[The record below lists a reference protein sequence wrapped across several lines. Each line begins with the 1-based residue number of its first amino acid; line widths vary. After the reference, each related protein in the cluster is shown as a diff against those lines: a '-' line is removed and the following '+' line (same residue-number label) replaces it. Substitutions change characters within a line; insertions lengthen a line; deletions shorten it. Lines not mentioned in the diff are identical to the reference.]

1 MYRLFY
7 NHQALKDVLIIV
19 IDPEARVLKSEAHHD
34 VVALYGENDKLVGY
48 NIFHIDDV
56 LKIKANG
63 AIFTPDAKLL
73 EVINSLLER
82 EGLSALPETKDSGYR
97 VAKVLSTEEHPLDE
111 KALILKLQ
119 CGEKTYETVS
129 SLKGIKEGSMVVVA
143 LDGTILYDGSV
154 YHAAV
159 IKNINNDVKVL
170 SPIELKFEG
179 SEKEAFLLDEDPS
192 FKEGED
198 FFVR

>member
-7 NHQALKDVLIIV
+7 NHPALKDVLIIA
-19 IDPEARVLKSEAHHD
+19 IDPEARVLKSETHNN

-56 LKIKANG
+56 MKIKANG
-63 AIFTPDAKLL
+63 VIFVPDAKLL

-82 EGLSALPETKDSGYR
+82 EGLAPLPEIKDSGYR

-111 KALILKLQ
+111 KALILKLK

-143 LDGTILYDGSV
+143 LDGTILFDGSV

-170 SPIELKFEG
+170 SPVELRLEG
-179 SEKEAFLLDEDPS
+179 SEKDAFLLDDDPS
-192 FKEGED
+192 FKDGED
-198 FFVR
+198 FFIR

>member
-7 NHQALKDVLIIV
+7 NHPALKDVLIIV
-19 IDPEARVLKSEAHHD
+19 IDPEARVLKSETHNN

-56 LKIKANG
+56 MKIKANG
-63 AIFTPDAKLL
+63 VIFVPDAKLL

-82 EGLSALPETKDSGYR
+82 EGLIPLPEVKDSGYR

-129 SLKGIKEGSMVVVA
+129 SLNGIKEGSMVVVA
-143 LDGTILYDGSV
+143 LDGTILYDGSM
-154 YHAAV
+154 YHASV

-170 SPIELKFEG
+170 SPVELRIEG
-179 SEKEAFLLDEDPS
+179 SEKDAFLLDDDPS
-192 FKEGED
+192 FKGGED
-198 FFVR
+198 FFLR

>member
-7 NHQALKDVLIIV
+7 NHQAIKDVLIVV
-19 IDPEARVLKSEAHHD
+19 IEPEARVLKSEAHNN
-34 VVALYGENDKLVGY
+34 VVALYGEDSKLVGY

-56 LKIKANG
+56 MKIKANG
-63 AIFTPDAKLL
+63 VIFVPDGKLL
-73 EVINSLLER
+73 EVVNSLLER
-82 EGLSALPETKDSGYR
+82 EGLAPLPEVKDSGYR
-97 VAKVLSTEEHPLDE
+97 VAKVLLTEEHPLDE

-119 CGEKTYETVS
+119 CGDKTYETVS

-143 LDGTILYDGSV
+143 LDGTILYDGNM

-170 SPIELKFEG
+170 SPVELRLEG
-179 SEKEAFLLDEDPS
+179 SEKDAFLLDEDPS
-192 FKEGED
+192 FKDGED

>member
-7 NHQALKDVLIIV
+7 NHPALKDVLIIV
-19 IDPEARVLKSEAHHD
+19 IDPEARVLKSETHNN

-56 LKIKANG
+56 MKIKANG
-63 AIFTPDAKLL
+63 VIFVPDAKLL

-82 EGLSALPETKDSGYR
+82 EGLAPLPEIKDSGYR

-129 SLKGIKEGSMVVVA
+129 NLKGIEEGSMVVVA

-170 SPIELKFEG
+170 SPVELRLEG
-179 SEKEAFLLDEDPS
+179 SMKDAFLLDDDPS
-192 FKEGED
+192 FKDGED
-198 FFVR
+198 FFIR

>member
-7 NHQALKDVLIIV
+7 NHQALKDVIIIV

-170 SPIELKFEG
+170 SPIELKIEG

>member
-7 NHQALKDVLIIV
+7 NHPALKDVLIIV
-19 IDPEARVLKSEAHHD
+19 IDPEARVLKSETHNN

-56 LKIKANG
+56 MKIKANG
-63 AIFTPDAKLL
+63 VIFVPDAKLL

-82 EGLSALPETKDSGYR
+82 EGLAPLPEIKDSGYR

-119 CGEKTYETVS
+119 CGENTYETVS
-129 SLKGIKEGSMVVVA
+129 NLKGIEEGSMVVVA
-143 LDGTILYDGSV
+143 LDGTILFDGSV

-170 SPIELKFEG
+170 SPVELRLEG
-179 SEKEAFLLDEDPS
+179 SMKDAFLLDDDPS
-192 FKEGED
+192 FKDGED
-198 FFVR
+198 FFIR

>member
-7 NHQALKDVLIIV
+7 NHQALKDVIIIV

>member
-7 NHQALKDVLIIV
+7 NHPALKDVLIIV
-19 IDPEARVLKSEAHHD
+19 IDPEARVLKSETHNN

-56 LKIKANG
+56 MKIKANG
-63 AIFTPDAKLL
+63 VIFVPDAKLL

-82 EGLSALPETKDSGYR
+82 EGLTPLPEVKDSGYR

-111 KALILKLQ
+111 KALILKLE

-143 LDGTILYDGSV
+143 LDGTILYDGSM
-154 YHAAV
+154 YHASV

-170 SPIELKFEG
+170 SPAELRIEG
-179 SEKEAFLLDEDPS
+179 SEKDAFLLDDDPS
-192 FKEGED
+192 FKGGED
-198 FFVR
+198 FFLR

>member
-7 NHQALKDVLIIV
+7 NHPALKDVLIIV
-19 IDPEARVLKSEAHHD
+19 IDPEARVLKSETHNN

-56 LKIKANG
+56 MKIKANG
-63 AIFTPDAKLL
+63 VIFVPDAKLL

-82 EGLSALPETKDSGYR
+82 EGLAPLPEIKDSGYR

-129 SLKGIKEGSMVVVA
+129 NLKGIEEGSMVVVA
-143 LDGTILYDGSV
+143 LDGTILFDGSV

-170 SPIELKFEG
+170 SPVELRLEG
-179 SEKEAFLLDEDPS
+179 SMKDAFLLDDDPS
-192 FKEGED
+192 FKDGED
-198 FFVR
+198 FFIR

>member
-48 NIFHIDDV
+48 NLFHIDEV

-82 EGLSALPETKDSGYR
+82 EGLSALPEMKDSGYR

-154 YHAAV
+154 YHAEV

>member
-7 NHQALKDVLIIV
+7 NHLALKDVLIIV
-19 IDPEARVLKSEAHHD
+19 IDPEARVLKSETHNN

-56 LKIKANG
+56 MKIKANG
-63 AIFTPDAKLL
+63 VIFVPDAKLL

-82 EGLSALPETKDSGYR
+82 EGLAPLPEIKDSGYR

-111 KALILKLQ
+111 KALILKLE

-129 SLKGIKEGSMVVVA
+129 SLKGIEEGSMVVVA
-143 LDGTILYDGSV
+143 LDGTILFDGSV
-154 YHAAV
+154 YHAVV

-170 SPIELKFEG
+170 SPVELRLEG
-179 SEKEAFLLDEDPS
+179 SEKDAFLLDDDPS
-192 FKEGED
+192 FKDGED

>member
-73 EVINSLLER
+73 GVINSLLER
-82 EGLSALPETKDSGYR
+82 EGLSALPEMKDSGYR

-179 SEKEAFLLDEDPS
+179 SEKEAFLLDDDPS

>member
-7 NHQALKDVLIIV
+7 NHQAIKDVLIVV
-19 IDPEARVLKSEAHHD
+19 IEPEARVLKSEAHNN
-34 VVALYGENDKLVGY
+34 VVALYGEDNKLVGY

-56 LKIKANG
+56 MKIKANG
-63 AIFTPDAKLL
+63 VIFVPDAKLL

-82 EGLSALPETKDSGYR
+82 EGLAPLPEIKDSGYR

-129 SLKGIKEGSMVVVA
+129 NLKGIEEGSMVVVA
-143 LDGTILYDGSV
+143 LDGTILFDGSV

-170 SPIELKFEG
+170 SPIELRLEG
-179 SEKEAFLLDEDPS
+179 SEKDAFLLDDDPS
-192 FKEGED
+192 FKDGED
-198 FFVR
+198 FFIR

>member
-7 NHQALKDVLIIV
+7 NHPALKDVLIIV
-19 IDPEARVLKSEAHHD
+19 IDPEARVLKSETHNN

-56 LKIKANG
+56 MKIKANG
-63 AIFTPDAKLL
+63 VIFVPDAKLL

-82 EGLSALPETKDSGYR
+82 EGLAPLPEIKDSGYR

-129 SLKGIKEGSMVVVA
+129 NLKGIEEGSMVVVA
-143 LDGTILYDGSV
+143 LDGTILFDGSV

-170 SPIELKFEG
+170 SPVELRLEG
-179 SEKEAFLLDEDPS
+179 SEKDAFLLDDDPS
-192 FKEGED
+192 FKDGED
-198 FFVR
+198 FFIR

>member
-19 IDPEARVLKSEAHHD
+19 IDPEARVIKSETHNN
-34 VVALYGENDKLVGY
+34 VVALYGEDNKLVGY

-56 LKIKANG
+56 MKIKANG
-63 AIFTPDAKLL
+63 VIFVPDSKLL
-73 EVINSLLER
+73 EVVNSLLER
-82 EGLSALPETKDSGYR
+82 EGLTPLSEVKDSGYK

-119 CGEKTYETVS
+119 CGDKTYETVS
-129 SLKGIKEGSMVVVA
+129 NLKGIEEGSMVVVA
-143 LDGTILYDGSV
+143 LDGTILYDGSM
-154 YHAAV
+154 YHKAI
-159 IKNINNDVKVL
+159 IKNISNDVKVL
-170 SPIELKFEG
+170 SPVELRLEG
-179 SEKEAFLLDEDPS
+179 SEKDAFLLDEDPS
-192 FKEGED
+192 FKDGED

>member
-7 NHQALKDVLIIV
+7 NHQAIKDVLIVV
-19 IDPEARVLKSEAHHD
+19 IEPEARVLKSETHNN
-34 VVALYGENDKLVGY
+34 VVALYGEDNKLVGY

-56 LKIKANG
+56 MKIKANG
-63 AIFTPDAKLL
+63 VIFVPDSKLL
-73 EVINSLLER
+73 EVVNSLLER
-82 EGLSALPETKDSGYR
+82 EGLAPLPEVKDSGYR

-119 CGEKTYETVS
+119 CGDKIYETVS

-143 LDGTILYDGSV
+143 LDGTILYDGNM

-170 SPIELKFEG
+170 SPVELRLEG
-179 SEKEAFLLDEDPS
+179 SEKDAFLLDEDPS
-192 FKEGED
+192 FKDGED

>member
-7 NHQALKDVLIIV
+7 NHPALKDVLIIV
-19 IDPEARVLKSEAHHD
+19 IDPEARVLKSETHNN

-56 LKIKANG
+56 MKIKANG
-63 AIFTPDAKLL
+63 VIFVPDAKLL

-82 EGLSALPETKDSGYR
+82 EGLAPLPEIKDSGYR

-119 CGEKTYETVS
+119 CGDKTYETVS
-129 SLKGIKEGSMVVVA
+129 NLKGILEGSMVVVA
-143 LDGTILYDGSV
+143 LDGTILFDGSV

-170 SPIELKFEG
+170 SPVELRLEG
-179 SEKEAFLLDEDPS
+179 SMKDAFLLDDDPS
-192 FKEGED
+192 FKDGED

>member
-48 NIFHIDDV
+48 NLFHIDDV

-154 YHAAV
+154 YHSAV

>member
-73 EVINSLLER
+73 GVINSLLER
-82 EGLSALPETKDSGYR
+82 EGLSALPEMKDSGYR

>member
-48 NIFHIDDV
+48 NLFHIDDV

>member
-73 EVINSLLER
+73 GVINSLLER
-82 EGLSALPETKDSGYR
+82 EGLSALPEMKDSGYR

-129 SLKGIKEGSMVVVA
+129 NLKGIKEGSMVVVA

>member
-7 NHQALKDVLIIV
+7 NHQAIKDVLIVV
-19 IDPEARVLKSEAHHD
+19 IEPEARVLKSETHNN
-34 VVALYGENDKLVGY
+34 VVALYGEDNKLVGY
-48 NIFHIDDV
+48 NIFHVDDV
-56 LKIKANG
+56 MKIKANG
-63 AIFTPDAKLL
+63 VIFVPDSKLL
-73 EVINSLLER
+73 EVVNSLLER
-82 EGLSALPETKDSGYR
+82 EGLTPLPEVKDSGYR

-119 CGEKTYETVS
+119 CGDKTYETVS

-143 LDGTILYDGSV
+143 LDGTILYDGNM

-170 SPIELKFEG
+170 SPVELRLEG
-179 SEKEAFLLDEDPS
+179 SEKDAFLLDEDPS
-192 FKEGED
+192 FKDGED

>member
-7 NHQALKDVLIIV
+7 NHPALKDVLIIV
-19 IDPEARVLKSEAHHD
+19 IDPEARVLKSETHNN

-56 LKIKANG
+56 MKIKANG
-63 AIFTPDAKLL
+63 VIFVPDAKLL

-82 EGLSALPETKDSGYR
+82 EGLTPLPEVEDSGYR

-119 CGEKTYETVS
+119 CGDKTYETVS
-129 SLKGIKEGSMVVVA
+129 SLKGILEGSMVVVA

-170 SPIELKFEG
+170 SPVELRLEG
-179 SEKEAFLLDEDPS
+179 SEKDAFLLDEDPS
-192 FKEGED
+192 FKDGED

>member
-7 NHQALKDVLIIV
+7 NHPALKDVLIIV
-19 IDPEARVLKSEAHHD
+19 IDPEARVLKSETRYN

-56 LKIKANG
+56 MKIKANG
-63 AIFTPDAKLL
+63 VIFVPDAKLL

-82 EGLSALPETKDSGYR
+82 EGLAPLPEIKDSGYR

-119 CGEKTYETVS
+119 CGDKTYETVS

-143 LDGTILYDGSV
+143 LDGTILYDGNI
-154 YHAAV
+154 YHRAV

-170 SPIELKFEG
+170 SPVELRLEG
-179 SEKEAFLLDEDPS
+179 SEKDAFLLDEDPS
-192 FKEGED
+192 FKDGED

>member
-73 EVINSLLER
+73 GVINSLLER
-82 EGLSALPETKDSGYR
+82 EGLSALPEMKDSGYR

-143 LDGTILYDGSV
+143 IDGTILYDGSV

>member
-7 NHQALKDVLIIV
+7 NHEALKDVLIIV

-82 EGLSALPETKDSGYR
+82 EGLSALPEMKDSGYR

-179 SEKEAFLLDEDPS
+179 SEKEAFLLDDDPS

>member
-7 NHQALKDVLIIV
+7 NHQAIKDVLIVV
-19 IDPEARVLKSEAHHD
+19 IEPEARVLKSETHNN
-34 VVALYGENDKLVGY
+34 VVALYGEDNKLVGY

-56 LKIKANG
+56 MKIKANG
-63 AIFTPDAKLL
+63 VIFVPDSKLL
-73 EVINSLLER
+73 EVVNSLLER
-82 EGLSALPETKDSGYR
+82 EGLVPLPEVKDSGYR

-119 CGEKTYETVS
+119 CGDKIYETVS

-143 LDGTILYDGSV
+143 LDGTILYDGNM
-154 YHAAV
+154 YHAAL

-170 SPIELKFEG
+170 SPVELRLEG
-179 SEKEAFLLDEDPS
+179 SEKDAFLLDEDPS
-192 FKEGED
+192 FKDGED

>member
-7 NHQALKDVLIIV
+7 NHQALKVVLIIV

-73 EVINSLLER
+73 GVINSLLER
-82 EGLSALPETKDSGYR
+82 EGLSALPEMKDSGYR

-154 YHAAV
+154 YQAAV

>member
-7 NHQALKDVLIIV
+7 NHPALKDVLIIV
-19 IDPEARVLKSEAHHD
+19 IDPEARVLKSETHNN

-56 LKIKANG
+56 MKIKDNG
-63 AIFTPDAKLL
+63 VIFVPDAKLL

-82 EGLSALPETKDSGYR
+82 EGLAPLPEIKDSGYR

-129 SLKGIKEGSMVVVA
+129 NLKGIEEGSMVVVA
-143 LDGTILYDGSV
+143 LDGTILFDGSV

-170 SPIELKFEG
+170 SPVELRLEG
-179 SEKEAFLLDEDPS
+179 SMKDAFLLDDDPS
-192 FKEGED
+192 FKDGED
-198 FFVR
+198 FFIR

>member
-119 CGEKTYETVS
+119 CGDKTYETVS

-179 SEKEAFLLDEDPS
+179 SEKEAFLLDDDPS

>member
-7 NHQALKDVLIIV
+7 NHPALKDVLIIV
-19 IDPEARVLKSEAHHD
+19 IDPEARVLKSETHKN

-56 LKIKANG
+56 MKIKANG
-63 AIFTPDAKLL
+63 VIFVPDAKLL

-82 EGLSALPETKDSGYR
+82 EGLTPLPEVEDSGYR

-119 CGEKTYETVS
+119 CGDKTYVN
-129 SLKGIKEGSMVVVA
+129 K
-143 LDGTILYDGSV
+143 
-154 YHAAV
+154 
-159 IKNINNDVKVL
+159 
-170 SPIELKFEG
+170 
-179 SEKEAFLLDEDPS
+179 
-192 FKEGED
+192 
-198 FFVR
+198 

>member
-7 NHQALKDVLIIV
+7 NHPALKDVLIIV
-19 IDPEARVLKSEAHHD
+19 IDPEARVLKSETHNN

-56 LKIKANG
+56 MKIKANG
-63 AIFTPDAKLL
+63 VIFVPDAKLL

-82 EGLSALPETKDSGYR
+82 EGLAPLPEIKDSGYR

-129 SLKGIKEGSMVVVA
+129 NLKGIEEGSMVVVA

-170 SPIELKFEG
+170 SPVELRLEG
-179 SEKEAFLLDEDPS
+179 SMKDAFLLDEDPS
-192 FKEGED
+192 FKDGED
-198 FFVR
+198 FFIR

>member
-143 LDGTILYDGSV
+143 LDGTVLYDGSV

-179 SEKEAFLLDEDPS
+179 SEKEAFLLDDDPS

>member
-48 NIFHIDDV
+48 NLFHIDDV

-63 AIFTPDAKLL
+63 AIFTPDVKLL

-154 YHAAV
+154 YHAAL

>member
-7 NHQALKDVLIIV
+7 NHQAIKDVLIVV
-19 IDPEARVLKSEAHHD
+19 IEPEARVLKSETHNN
-34 VVALYGENDKLVGY
+34 VVALYGEDNKLVGY

-56 LKIKANG
+56 MKIKANG
-63 AIFTPDAKLL
+63 VIFVPDSKLL
-73 EVINSLLER
+73 EVVNSLLER
-82 EGLSALPETKDSGYR
+82 EGLAPLPEVKDSGYR

-119 CGEKTYETVS
+119 CGDKTYETVS
-129 SLKGIKEGSMVVVA
+129 SLKDIKEGSMVVVA
-143 LDGTILYDGSV
+143 LDGTILYDGNM
-154 YHAAV
+154 YHRAV

-170 SPIELKFEG
+170 SPVELRLEG
-179 SEKEAFLLDEDPS
+179 SEKDAFLLDEDPS
-192 FKEGED
+192 FKDGED

>member
-7 NHQALKDVLIIV
+7 NHPALKDVLIIV
-19 IDPEARVLKSEAHHD
+19 IDPEARVLKSETHNN

-56 LKIKANG
+56 MKIKANG
-63 AIFTPDAKLL
+63 VIFVPDAKLL

-82 EGLSALPETKDSGYR
+82 EGLAPLPEIKDSGYR

-129 SLKGIKEGSMVVVA
+129 NLKGIEEGSMVVVA
-143 LDGTILYDGSV
+143 LDGTILFDGSV

-170 SPIELKFEG
+170 SPVELRLEG
-179 SEKEAFLLDEDPS
+179 SEKDAFLLDDDPS
-192 FKEGED
+192 FKDGED

>member
-7 NHQALKDVLIIV
+7 NHQAIKDVLIVV
-19 IDPEARVLKSEAHHD
+19 IEPEARVLKSETHNN
-34 VVALYGENDKLVGY
+34 VIALYGEDNKLVGY

-56 LKIKANG
+56 MKIKANG
-63 AIFTPDAKLL
+63 VIFVPDSKLL
-73 EVINSLLER
+73 EVVNSLLER
-82 EGLSALPETKDSGYR
+82 EGLAPLPEVKDSGYR

-119 CGEKTYETVS
+119 CGDKTYETVS

-154 YHAAV
+154 YHSAV

-179 SEKEAFLLDEDPS
+179 SEKEAFLLDDDPS